1 MRLIMMRYRINGLSG
16 LFVHLNKYPVEL
28 IKIWEYKIMVL
39 SELITAHTNK
49 NEFSGEMLNIMIARK
64 NQLIECM
71 EDFKKQFPNL

>member
-1 MRLIMMRYRINGLSG
+1 MRYRINGLSG
-16 LFVHLNKYPVEL
+16 LFVNLNKYPVEL

>member
-1 MRLIMMRYRINGLSG
+1 MRYRINGLSG

>member
-1 MRLIMMRYRINGLSG
+1 M
-16 LFVHLNKYPVEL
+16 EL
-28 IKIWEYKIMVL
+28 IKIWEYKIMVF